1 MSRLLAVTNVVQL
14 TYISPRVMWFAWNTF
29 GAAPLPF
36 ESASADRVAPRGVA
50 LRRAVRWAGLILFL
64 AALAAAGFYWW
75 TTVRFLQSTDDAYLR
90 ADQVTMAPKI
100 SGYVS
105 EVLVRE
111 NQGVAAGEPL
121 VRIDAA
127 NYRAALAREIA
138 MRDARQAD
146 VAISEA
152 QLQQQLAAVAQ
163 AQAQLAGDE
172 VDARFAAAEAERY
185 RRLAATGA
193 ETAEKLAQMV
203 NRRDRSMAT
212 LQSDKAA
219 LLAAQRQAE
228 TTRAQ
233 IAQARAQVEAAGAS
247 IHEADLD
254 VDNTLVRASIAGR
267 VGDLTVRVGQY
278 VQPGTRLLTLVPV
291 QDIYVIANFK
301 ETQLAAMQV
310 GQHASVAVDA
320 LNGRRID
327 AVVESF
333 APGTGA
339 EFALL
344 PPENATG
351 NFTKIVQRVPVRLRL
366 HTDAPTLARLVPGLS
381 VSVEID
387 TSQPTPAPAGDR

>member
-1 MSRLLAVTNVVQL
+1 
-14 TYISPRVMWFAWNTF
+14 MWFAWNTF

-111 NQGVAAGEPL
+111 NQSVAAGEPL

>member
-1 MSRLLAVTNVVQL
+1 
-14 TYISPRVMWFAWNTF
+14 MWFAWNTF

-50 LRRAVRWAGLILFL
+50 LRWAVRWAGLILFL

-111 NQGVAAGEPL
+111 NQSVAAGEPL

>member
-1 MSRLLAVTNVVQL
+1 
-14 TYISPRVMWFAWNTF
+14 MWFAWNTF